1 MARPNPLKPG
11 ERTVYNFRDVEWQPY
26 LRDGKPFPRMKW
38 APLSPN
44 SELRR
49 GGRYLLRLE
58 PGAVGPLH
66 EHGGGDEFYVI
77 EGSIHDSDG
86 TIMRAGD
93 YAVYKKGSVHWT
105 DAPEGCTLI
114 VTFVENSI
122 LLDEAMTN
130 QFSGSDAVDKVG

>member
-1 MARPNPLKPG
+1 MMARPNPLKPG
-11 ERTVYNFRDVEWQPY
+11 ERTVYNIGKVEWQPY
-26 LRDGKPFPRMKW
+26 LRDGKPFPKMKW
-38 APLSPN
+38 APLSTN

-58 PGAVGPLH
+58 PGAMGPLH
-66 EHGGGDEFYVI
+66 QHGGGDEFYVV

-86 TIMRAGD
+86 TILRAGD
-93 YAVYKKGSVHWT
+93 YAVYQKGSVHWT

-122 LLDEAMTN
+122 LLDE
-130 QFSGSDAVDKVG
+130 K

>member
-11 ERTVYNFRDVEWQPY
+11 ERMVHSVRGAKWQPY
-26 LRDGKPFPRMKW
+26 LKDGKPFPKFFW
-38 APLSPN
+38 APFSEN

-49 GGRYLLRLE
+49 GGRYLLKLE

-66 EHGGGDEFYVI
+66 SHGGGDEFFVI

-86 TIMRAGD
+86 TVLKAGD
-93 YAVYKKGSVHWT
+93 YAIYKKGSTHWT
-105 DAPEGCTLI
+105 DAPDGCVLL

-122 LLDEAMTN
+122 LLDE
-130 QFSGSDAVDKVG
+130 K

>member
-1 MARPNPLKPG
+1 MPRPNPLKPG
-11 ERTVYNFRDVEWQPY
+11 ERQIYKLGNVEWLPY
-26 LRDGKPFPRMKW
+26 LRDGKPYPKMKW
-38 APLSPN
+38 APLGQDAK
-44 SELRR
+44 LRS

-58 PGAVGPLH
+58 PGAIGPLH
-66 EHGGGDEFYVI
+66 EHGGGDEFFVI
-77 EGSIHDSDG
+77 DGSIHDSDG

-122 LLDEAMTN
+122 LLEE
-130 QFSGSDAVDKVG
+130 